1 MIISWFGV
9 YLWRW
14 AHSVILTR
22 KERMLGVDAHEFN
35 PSRHLNGKGNI
46 KPAIADTK
54 EESHGKSLLI

>member
-1 MIISWFGV
+1 
-9 YLWRW
+9 
-14 AHSVILTR
+14 
-22 KERMLGVDAHEFN
+22 MLGVDAHEFN